1 MKSTTKQNLKPK
13 SPFIIISIPAYNEE
27 RDIGRTI
34 LDIKE
39 ALKGTSYNYKILVL
53 NDGSRDN
60 TVKIAEEQG
69 AIVVS
74 HRRNKGLAETF
85 RTEMKECLER
95 KADIIV
101 HTDADG
107 QYDPRHIPQLIEK
120 VQQGYDLVLGSRFRG
135 KIQYMPLSK
144 RIGNILFSK
153 VLSSLTKVRITDST
167 TGFRAFT
174 AELAREID
182 FINTF
187 TYTQEQIIKAAKQG
201 FKIAEI
207 PIDSR
212 KTRKS
217 RLFKSPLQYAVKA
230 WINIFRIYRNYEP
243 LQFFG
248 KIGLSFF
255 SIGFILGVWL
265 VYRFFVLGLV
275 GKLPTTV
282 LSALF
287 MLVGIQIIL
296 FGFLADMINNRS
308 V

>member
-1 MKSTTKQNLKPK
+1 MQKNVSLPKKP
-13 SPFIIISIPAYNEE
+13 SIIISIPAYNEE
-27 RDIGRTI
+27 RDIGPT
-34 LDIKE
+34 LAGIKE
-39 ALKGTSYNYKILVL
+39 VMKTTSHHYKILVL
-53 NDGSRDN
+53 DDGSKDQ
-60 TVKIAEEQG
+60 TVKIAQEHG
-69 AIVVS
+69 AMVVS

-107 QYDPRHIPQLIEK
+107 QYDPKQIPALIEK

-135 KIQYMPLSK
+135 KIQYMPFTK
-144 RIGNILFSK
+144 RAGNILFSK

-201 FKIAEI
+201 FKIAEV
-207 PIDSR
+207 PVNTK

-217 RLFKSPLQYAVKA
+217 RLFKSPLQYAIKA

-248 KIGLSFF
+248 KIGLTFLG
-255 SIGFILGVWL
+255 IGALLGAWL
-265 VYRFFVLGLV
+265 VYRFFVLGVV

-282 LSALF
+282 LSALL
-287 MLVGIQIIL
+287 MLVGVQTIL
-296 FGFLADMINNRS
+296 FGFLADMINTRKI
-308 V
+308 

>member
-1 MKSTTKQNLKPK
+1 MKVIPKPPKATKN
-13 SPFIIISIPAYNEE
+13 PFIIISIPAYNEE

-34 LDIKE
+34 NEIKE
-39 ALKGTSYNYKILVL
+39 ALKEFSYNYKILVL

-60 TVKIAEEQG
+60 TVKVAEEQG

-85 RTEMKECLER
+85 RSEMKECLER
-95 KADIIV
+95 KAAIIV

-107 QYDPRHIPQLIEK
+107 QYDPRQIPVLIQK

-135 KIQYMPLSK
+135 RIQYMPFAK
-144 RIGNILFSK
+144 KMGNILFSK
-153 VLSSLTKVRITDST
+153 ILSSLTKVRITDST

-201 FKIAEI
+201 FKISEI
-207 PIDSR
+207 PVNTKR
-212 KTRKS
+212 TRKS

-255 SIGFILGVWL
+255 SIGVLLGVWL
-265 VYRFFVLGLV
+265 VYRFITLGNV
-275 GKLPTTV
+275 GRLPTTV

-287 MLVGIQIIL
+287 MLVGIQIVL
-296 FGFLADMINNRS
+296 FGFLADMINSRK

>member
-1 MKSTTKQNLKPK
+1 MKVIPKPPKATKN
-13 SPFIIISIPAYNEE
+13 PFIIISIPAYNEE

-34 LDIKE
+34 IEIKE
-39 ALKGTSYNYKILVL
+39 ALKEFSYNYKILVL

-60 TVKIAEEQG
+60 TVKVAEEQG

-85 RTEMKECLER
+85 RSEMKECLER

-120 VQQGYDLVLGSRFRG
+120 VQQGYDLILGSRFRG
-135 KIQYMPLSK
+135 KIQHMPFTK
-144 RIGNILFSK
+144 RFGNILFSK

-201 FKIAEI
+201 FKIVEI
-207 PIDSR
+207 PIASR
-212 KTRKS
+212 RTRKS

-255 SIGFILGVWL
+255 GIGALLGVWL
-265 VYRFFVLGLV
+265 VYRFITLGNV
-275 GKLPTTV
+275 GRLPTTV

-296 FGFLADMINNRS
+296 FGFLADMINNRKM
-308 V
+308 